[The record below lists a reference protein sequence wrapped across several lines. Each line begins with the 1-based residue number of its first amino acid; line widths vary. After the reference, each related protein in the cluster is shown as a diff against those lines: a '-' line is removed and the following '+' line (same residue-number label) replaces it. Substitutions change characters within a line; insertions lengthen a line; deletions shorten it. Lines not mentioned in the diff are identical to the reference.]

1 VCVHC
6 SGRRTDEFATDSW
19 LQTSS
24 ARERRRGL
32 CVVRPRLDVIDR
44 VQSQQSN
51 FI

>member
-6 SGRRTDEFATDSW
+6 SGRRADEFATDSW

-24 ARERRRGL
+24 TRWGL

-44 VQSQQSN
+44 V
-51 FI
+51 